1 MPASFCKF
9 TFTEDVSK
17 QFVEDSITCAIF
29 LAEYAFGKV
38 KVRLDAAY
46 TIADEPPRCLIDVS
60 SDVGRYIAEELAD
73 TMMKLRGERSFEI
86 FKVDEWKL

>member
-9 TFTEDVSK
+9 VFSGEVSK
-17 QFVEDSITCAIF
+17 RFVEDSIACSVL
-29 LAEYAFGKV
+29 LAEYAFGKA

-46 TIADEPPRCLIDVS
+46 TVADEPPRCLIDAS
-60 SDVGRYIAEELAD
+60 TEVGRYLAENLAD
-73 TMMKLRGERSFEI
+73 TMMKLRGERSFEV